1 MTPHRNFFEILGLEP
16 RYPLERAALDA
27 AYERLSLENHPD
39 LFAAAGNAERA
50 RAERISAELNEAYRV
65 VASESERAAYLLG
78 LLRGERE
85 LDGNALPEGFLQ
97 EMFFLQEEV
106 EELGEEA
113 DGQRKAALAE
123 PVNENKR
130 KLLAEREE
138 LFAKSEEN
146 GSLEVLQ
153 AIQTNLNCEKYFNR
167 LLKRLE

>member
-1 MTPHRNFFEILGLEP
+1 MTPHRNFFDLLGLEP
-16 RYPLERAALDA
+16 RYLLERAALDA

-39 LFAAAGNAERA
+39 LFAAAGKTERA

-65 VASESERAAYLLG
+65 LASESGRAAYLLG
-78 LLRGERE
+78 LLRGVRE

-113 DGQRKAALAE
+113 DDQRKAALAE
-123 PVNENKR
+123 PVNEKKR
-130 KLLAEREE
+130 KLLAEREA

-146 GSLEVLQ
+146 GSLDLLQ

-167 LLKRLE
+167 LLEGLE

>member
-1 MTPHRNFFEILGLEP
+1 MTPRRNFFEILGLAP
-16 RYPLERAALDA
+16 CYPLQRAALDA

-50 RAERISAELNEAYRV
+50 RAERITAELNEAYRV

-78 LLRGERE
+78 VLRGERE